1 MHNGK
6 HLLVREVSDPEG
18 LHRLLIQDAGL
29 LEQLDGNVPW
39 EFRWYYKVILSLVT
53 NLDLD
58 EDDARIMYE
67 KIIQHKYILSQ
78 QVGRDIGFRVACLDY
93 LVNIE
98 HTIVNPKVVEA
109 TYFEQLLRKTK
120 LDPKI
125 GCYNYPFFCEL
136 AETELR
142 KTIRHGE
149 HMTLLILDF
158 DNFKQLND
166 CCGHLVGDDVLKFG
180 ADTLRERLRT
190 EDLFARYGGD
200 EFVCLLPHTGPKEIP
215 PLVKRLQNI
224 FKDYADPELLS
235 SHGLKLSLSGGAAAY
250 PDDGESIKDLLSA
263 ADRRLYR
270 AKRFGK
276 NMIISPHEEILA

>member
-6 HLLVREVSDPEG
+6 HSLVNEVSDPEG
-18 LHRLLIQDAGL
+18 LHQLLIQDASL
-29 LEQLDGNVPW
+29 LERLNDDTPW
-39 EFRWYYKVILSLVT
+39 RFGWYYKVILSLVT
-53 NLDLD
+53 NLEL
-58 EDDARIMYE
+58 EENDARILHN
-67 KIIQHKYILSQ
+67 KITEHKYVLSD
-78 QVGRDIGFRVACLDY
+78 QVGRNVGFRVACLDY
-93 LVNIE
+93 LVNVE
-98 HTIVNPKVVEA
+98 HSITNPRMIEA
-109 TYFEQLLRKTK
+109 TYFEQLLKKTK

-180 ADTLRERLRT
+180 ADTIQKRLRT

-200 EFVCLLPHTGPKEIP
+200 EFVCLLPHTGPQDIP

-224 FKDYADPELLS
+224 FRDYADPELLS
-235 SHGLKLSLSGGAAAY
+235 SYGLKLTLSGGAAAY
-250 PDDGESIKDLLSA
+250 PDDGDSIKDLMSS

-276 NMIISPHEEILA
+276 NMIISPSEEILT